1 MGDNSLAHSLT
12 TEEIEKKVGELGPWF
27 HNLSLRGI
35 QTAPHHFL
43 GDYPSFKWRNFEN
56 ALPQDLRGMSVLDVG
71 CNGGFYSIQ
80 MKLRGADR
88 VLGIDH
94 DEVYLR
100 QAAFAAEVLELDISF
115 EQLSVYEVPQLKE
128 RFDLVLFMGV
138 FYHLRHPLLA
148 LDLLRQHAAKDWFI
162 FQSMLRGSDSVA
174 EVADDYPFS
183 ETAIFDEPGY
193 PKMHFVENDYSGD
206 PTNWWIPNAACAEAM
221 LRSAGFAIL
230 SHPERE
236 VYLCRRTGMPDGE
249 GAVYPAQGR

>member
-1 MGDNSLAHSLT
+1 MGENSLAHSLT

-183 ETAIFDEPGY
+183 ETAIFDQPGY

-206 PTNWWIPNAACAEAM
+206 PTNWWIPNRACAEAV
-221 LRSAGFAIL
+221 LRSAGFRIE
-230 SHPERE
+230 SVPEPE
-236 VYLCRRTGMPDGE
+236 VFVCRCDQSAYLHELPGE
-249 GAVYPAQGR
+249 SLR